1 VRQGSRLLAGVVTA
15 SVLGV
20 AGPAPA
26 DAPHHSPHHAA
37 RPDLTVTQGTVTL
50 SGSTLSGSFSVKDK
64 GHRAARKTS
73 AALFVRVSGQ
83 DRLVARLP
91 VKAIRPGR
99 SRTVTVSV
107 PAPAGLPAGAL
118 PLSVCADSRGRLE
131 ERSEKNNCR
140 TIGTVTTGSPVSSVP
155 TRPVPFAKNTPLV
168 LSDARSDYWVYVP
181 TSYDSSHQ
189 TPMTLF
195 VWLHG
200 CGGSG
205 AGDIYTVS
213 PGGSGQDWLSVTVG
227 GREGDCWD
235 VDTDSPT
242 VLAAIADVKTH
253 FNVNPR
259 RVVIGG
265 YSSGGDLAYRTAF
278 FHANTFAGLLA
289 ENTSPFRD
297 TGSSQSASLAAAA
310 WKFPVVHLA
319 HLQDMVYPVDGVEA
333 ETAAMTAAG
342 FPVTLVERDGGHYDD
357 PGDIENGHAVPGT
370 DADLRTYL
378 LPALDLGWLS
388 PG

>member
-1 VRQGSRLLAGVVTA
+1 MRRAAHLVVGVA
-15 SVLGV
+15 SVVMVVGVLG

-26 DAPHHSPHHAA
+26 GPHRAVRA
-37 RPDLTVTQGTVTL
+37 DLTVAKGSVTL
-50 SGSTLSGSFSVKDK
+50 SGSTLSGSFSVKDR
-64 GHRAARKTS
+64 GRAAARKTS
-73 AALFVRVSGQ
+73 ASLFVEVSGQ

-91 VKAIRPGR
+91 VKAIRPGK
-99 SRTVTVSV
+99 SRTVTVAV
-107 PAPAGLPAGAL
+107 PAPAGLPAGSL
-118 PLSVCADSRGRLE
+118 PLTVCADGRQRLK

-140 TIGTVTTGSPVSSVP
+140 TVGTVSSSPTAVSSAP
-155 TRPVPFAKNTPLV
+155 TNPVPFTKGTPLV
-168 LSDARSDYWVYVP
+168 LADALSDYWVYVP

-200 CGGSG
+200 CGGYG

-213 PGGSGQDWLSVTVG
+213 PGGSGQDWVSVTVG
-227 GREGDCWD
+227 GREGVCWD
-235 VDTDSPT
+235 VDTDSAT

-278 FHANTFAGLLA
+278 YHANTFAGLLA

-319 HLQDMVYPVDGVEA
+319 HRQDGVYPVAGVES
-333 ETAAMTAAG
+333 ETAAMTTAG
-342 FPVTLVERDGGHYDD
+342 FPLTLIERDGGHYDD
-357 PGDIENGHAVPGT
+357 PGDIEAGHAVPGT

-388 PG
+388 PA

>member
-1 VRQGSRLLAGVVTA
+1 MLGPLVLTGLVAVG
-15 SVLGV
+15 VLGI
-20 AGPAPA
+20 ATPAPA
-26 DAPHHSPHHAA
+26 HATHHPA
-37 RPDLTVTQGTVTL
+37 RPDLTVAKGAVSL
-50 SGSTLSGSFSVKDK
+50 SGSTLSGSFSVRDK
-64 GHRAARKTS
+64 GRSPARKTS
-73 AALFVRVSGQ
+73 ASLVVRVSGQ

-91 VKAIRPGR
+91 VKAIRSGR

-107 PAPAGLPAGAL
+107 PAPAGLPAGSL
-118 PLSVCADSRGRLE
+118 PLSVCADSRHQLK

-140 TIGTVTTGSPVSSVP
+140 AVGTLTTGPAATSVP
-155 TRPVPFAKNTPLV
+155 TNPVPFTKDDPLV
-168 LSDARSDYWVYVP
+168 LTDARSDYWVYVP
-181 TSYDSSHQ
+181 ASYDSTHQ

-213 PGGSGQDWLSVTVG
+213 PGGAGQDWLSVTVG

-235 VDTDSPT
+235 VNADSAT

-259 RVVIGG
+259 RVIIGG

-278 FHANTFAGLLA
+278 YHAGTFAGLLA

-297 TGSSQSASLAAAA
+297 TGSTASASLAAAS

-319 HLQDMVYPVDGVEA
+319 HLQDGTYPIQGVES
-333 ETAAMTAAG
+333 ETAGMTSAG
-342 FPVTLVERDGGHYDD
+342 FPLTLIERDGTHSDD
-357 PGDIENGHAVPGT
+357 PGAVVNGHPVPGT

-388 PG
+388 PA